1 MFQFTK
7 EITDLRP
14 RYVQILQSNVRQRR
28 RTLQKV
34 MAKSI
39 DGAHESVLLT
49 TVDGPSVR
57 HRSYLF
63 KCGNLWKA
71 LKWSGEL
78 EISCFSYLV
87 WMFAREDSN
96 RSERKLGFAL

>member
-1 MFQFTK
+1 
-7 EITDLRP
+7 
-14 RYVQILQSNVRQRR
+14 
-28 RTLQKV
+28 

-49 TVDGPSVR
+49 TVDGPSVTG
-57 HRSYLF
+57 LTF
-63 KCGNLWKA
+63 CKCGNLWKA

-87 WMFAREDSN
+87 WMFAKEDSN